1 MMHHELCKNKVF
13 KFQDEKQKQSD
24 EHNAFQ
30 FQAITRLQKQL
41 DISKSLIDKLKKDN
55 AILEYKLKARADILD
70 YSTDDSDSDPDPD
83 GPDELGEDTTD
94 YFKVDADG
102 HVSENPTDR
111 MTIGGVEYV
120 VLYDGILI
128 RRSDGMQY
136 GKYCSRTGNV
146 EVFEQ
151 CE

>member
-1 MMHHELCKNKVF
+1 MSKAV
-13 KFQDEKQKQSD
+13 SV
-24 EHNAFQ
+24 AV
-30 FQAITRLQKQL
+30 LQKQL
-41 DISKSLIDKLKKDN
+41 DIAKSVIDKLKKDN
-55 AILEYKLKARADILD
+55 AILEYKLELAPV
-70 YSTDDSDSDPDPD
+70 YSRMLTDSDDSDSDPDPD
-83 GPDELGEDTTD
+83 GPDELDIDTTD
-94 YFKVDADG
+94 YFKVCSEG

-136 GKYCSRTGNV
+136 GKYCSKTGNV
-146 EVFEQ
+146 EIFEQ